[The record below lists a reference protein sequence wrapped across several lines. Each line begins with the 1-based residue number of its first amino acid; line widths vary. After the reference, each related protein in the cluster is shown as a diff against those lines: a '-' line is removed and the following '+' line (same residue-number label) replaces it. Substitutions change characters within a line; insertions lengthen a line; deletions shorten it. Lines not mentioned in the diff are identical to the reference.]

1 VKCIRSKVV
10 AVAAVLSGC
19 GQPPGQYAMGVHE
32 VYERLLNS
40 DFTEFR
46 YDRQC
51 GILIHIKADGH
62 PDRSITWEVSSIG
75 RRMLTFTARLT
86 PVDATHTKIDI
97 DVSKEANGREA
108 YDGNQKYW
116 RPAVRQPIRPA
127 VEEQIASTLAGRPYS
142 DKHLPHKIIPAN
154 DACDIQQAGLI
165 TGLYCVR
172 ADDPPTIEA
181 ADAKCPR

>member
-1 VKCIRSKVV
+1 MKYIKFMVV
-10 AVAAVLSGC
+10 SVAAVLPGC

-32 VYERLLNS
+32 VYERLLKS
-40 DFTEFR
+40 DFAEFM

-51 GILIHIKADGH
+51 GILIHIKANGQ
-62 PDRSITWEVSSIG
+62 PDQSITWEISSIG

-86 PVDATHTKIDI
+86 PVNATHTKVDL

-108 YDGNQKYW
+108 YDGNQSYW

-127 VEEQIASTLAGRPYS
+127 VEEQIASVLLGRPYS
-142 DKHLPHKIIPAN
+142 NKLLLHQIPAN
-154 DACDIQQAGLI
+154 DACDIQHNGLL

-172 ADDPPTIEA
+172 ADDPLTTTA